1 MPLLLTQEKIQSAIL
16 EEKKPPFTFSDMVQ
30 KTTFHTD
37 TARLLIG
44 NIRRICLTL
53 ITFPDTFGH
62 NLIWAKYLT
71 TQLGPILTLAGFL
84 IYLPRTIVN
93 GINIY
98 QIISEKPHIPLQS
111 RLKACYD
118 TDDRLFN
125 LINDFPSVLS
135 GFISVFILTTTTAWL
150 AAYITVAV
158 KFWEVNAATAK
169 NIYDV
174 SCLQALRTEYEG
186 HIKDISHHSNNS
198 NNSSQAIIAYLEH
211 LDEHIAHTREIRN
224 INAVMHTLLLP
235 CLLAFTPPIMML
247 HPAVPLLAAIFAISL
262 VCLRF
267 SDFRDLWLTAPP
279 PQAALHAVQPPI
291 LFFKP
296 ETEPPADVPIDYLN
310 NSQALGAPS
319 LNYT

>member
-1 MPLLLTQEKIQSAIL
+1 MPLLLNQEKIQRAISK
-16 EEKKPPFTFSDMVQ
+16 EEKPFLAFSDMVQ
-30 KTTFHTD
+30 KTTFYTD

-62 NLIWAKYLT
+62 DLIWAEYLT
-71 TQLGPILTLAGFL
+71 ARLGPTLTLAGFL

-93 GINIY
+93 GIGIY
-98 QIISEKPHIPLQS
+98 QKISEQPHISLKS

-118 TDDRLFN
+118 MDDRLFN

-135 GFISVFILTTTTAWL
+135 GFISVFILTSTTAWL
-150 AAYITVAV
+150 AVYITVAV

-169 NIYDV
+169 SLYDV
-174 SCLQALRTEYEG
+174 SCLQALRTEYEDY
-186 HIKDISHHSNNS
+186 IQNTPNNS
-198 NNSSQAIIAYLEH
+198 NQAVITYLQH

-224 INAVMHTLLLP
+224 ITVIMHALLLP
-235 CLLAFTPPIMML
+235 CLLAFIPPVMML

-267 SDFRDLWLTAPP
+267 SEFRDFWLTAPP
-279 PQAALHAVQPPI
+279 PQEPLHVIHPPP

-296 ETEPPADVPIDYLN
+296 DIKRLPDVSINNFNYLK
-310 NSQALGAPS
+310 NSQTLDEPS